1 MEVIV
6 DCAEE
11 ARKSRALDD
20 GLLNDI
26 EIGLDAARVSCVS
39 LHILKGRWR
48 EMRTFTNPLFN
59 PYMAF
64 RAAGFENDSV
74 FGPSRTTS
82 PYFSCS
88 LMWVSSG
95 RRAQTSTNRHQSVN
109 EAKKGPGYLFRPWRN
124 RFLASHATSNTPT
137 TVVQC
142 CSNICN
148 TSSVIPCILSLLKG
162 GGGRCRSP
170 WSGGKRGK
178 KIWDDRE
185 DYE

>member
-1 MEVIV
+1 
-6 DCAEE
+6 
-11 ARKSRALDD
+11 
-20 GLLNDI
+20 
-26 EIGLDAARVSCVS
+26 
-39 LHILKGRWR
+39 
-48 EMRTFTNPLFN
+48 MRTFTNPLFN

-74 FGPSRTTS
+74 LGPSRTTS

-95 RRAQTSTNRHQSVN
+95 RRFQTSTNRHQSVN

-142 CSNICN
+142 CSSICN

-162 GGGRCRSP
+162 WGGGGDVGLRGPEAKEGRRYGMTEMIMNSQEEGRIYRTMVLMRRSEGSSVRCHL
-170 WSGGKRGK
+170 
-178 KIWDDRE
+178 
-185 DYE
+185 